1 MRFALA
7 LTAVA
12 AQRTQ
17 SWDAIFRVAVEG
29 GEETFTVRVH
39 PEWAPIG
46 AARFEEMVDKKV
58 LEDARFFR
66 VVEDFIVQFGIPGDP
81 KEANAWSKKNI
92 MDDPVKG
99 SNTPGTVT
107 FATAGPNTRTTQLF
121 INYGNNKF
129 LDSQGFAPFAKVVG
143 DGMQVVKR
151 IEKKYKEKPNQG
163 FIQTEGN
170 LYLKKNF
177 PDLSY
182 VISVTKSTSSS
193 SELPDEPMVT
203 KTTGLFGNLPG
214 ESTGFF
220 VKGALFASGLLAL
233 LLVRMARKNLMSAR
247 DVTE

>member
-1 MRFALA
+1 
-7 LTAVA
+7 
-12 AQRTQ
+12 
-17 SWDAIFRVAVEG
+17 
-29 GEETFTVRVH
+29 
-39 PEWAPIG
+39 
-46 AARFEEMVDKKV
+46 MVDKKV

-66 VVEDFIVQFGIPGDP
+66 VVEDFMVQFGIPGDP

-151 IEKKYKEKPNQG
+151 IENKYKEKPNQDR
-163 FIQTEGN
+163 IETEGN
-170 LYLKKNF
+170 LYLKENF

-233 LLVRMARKNLMSAR
+233 LLVRMAGRI
-247 DVTE
+247 

>member
-1 MRFALA
+1 MQRNAGSRVRRMRFAFA

-12 AQRTQ
+12 AQRTINDIVG
-17 SWDAIFRVAVEG
+17 WDAIFRVAVKG
-29 GEETFTVRVH
+29 GEATFTVRVH

-151 IEKKYKEKPNQG
+151 IENKYKEKPNG
-163 FIQTEGN
+163 FGGPDQDRIETEGN
-170 LYLKKNF
+170 LYLKENF

-193 SELPDEPMVT
+193 SAKVT
-203 KTTGLFGNLPG
+203 RTQ
-214 ESTGFF
+214 
-220 VKGALFASGLLAL
+220 
-233 LLVRMARKNLMSAR
+233 
-247 DVTE
+247 